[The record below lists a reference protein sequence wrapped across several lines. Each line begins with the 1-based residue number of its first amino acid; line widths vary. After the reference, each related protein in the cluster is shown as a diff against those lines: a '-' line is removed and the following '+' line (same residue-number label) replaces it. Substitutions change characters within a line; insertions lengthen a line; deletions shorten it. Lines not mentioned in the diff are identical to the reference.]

1 MAKITH
7 WTQCLPEA
15 GKQIDM
21 QVGYINGKVAEI
33 NNLLA
38 MIERLDSERVQAET
52 KLLEEVDQH
61 YSETEIKHAKGKW
74 FEMQEKALVNES
86 KKEVQG
92 A

>member
-38 MIERLDSERVQAET
+38 MIDRLESERLEAT
-52 KLLEEVDQH
+52 AKLLEEIDQNFTD
-61 YSETEIKHAKGKW
+61 TEIAYAKAA
-74 FEMQEKALVNES
+74 FDEMMKE
-86 KKEVQG
+86 KEVQVV
-92 A
+92 